1 MKPRVVVLSAP
12 SGGGKTT
19 IAQALLR
26 ARADMEYSVSATTR
40 PPRPGERNGQA
51 YHFLS
56 REEFAQRRTRGE
68 FLECAEYAGEWY
80 GTLRSEVERV
90 LASGRHVMLD
100 IEIEGAREVRRAYP
114 PPASVSVFVLPPNVS
129 VLLERLGQRKS
140 ESGDARRRRLE
151 HAVAEVREAPRYDYV
166 LVNDDL
172 AAAVEA
178 VSRIVDG
185 AANVPRRPAGL
196 ENLLQTLARD
206 LARAAEDRPRGP

>member
-19 IAQALLR
+19 IARALLR
-26 ARADMEYSVSATTR
+26 ARADMGYSVSATTR

-56 REEFAQRRTRGE
+56 REEFARRRARGE

-90 LASGRHVMLD
+90 LASGRHVVLD

-114 PPASVSVFVLPPNVS
+114 PPASVSVFILPPNVP

-140 ESGDARRRRLE
+140 ESGDARRRRLQR
-151 HAVAEVREAPRYDYV
+151 AVEEVREAPQYDYV
-166 LVNDDL
+166 VVNDDL
-172 AAAVEA
+172 TPAVDA

-185 AANVPRRPAGL
+185 PADVPRRPADFQDR
-196 ENLLQTLARD
+196 LQTLARD

>member
-26 ARADMEYSVSATTR
+26 ARADMGYSVSATTR
-40 PPRPGERNGQA
+40 PPRPGERNGEA

-56 REEFAQRRTRGE
+56 REEFARRRTREE

-90 LASGRHVMLD
+90 LASGRHVVLD

-114 PPASVSVFVLPPNVS
+114 PPASVSVFVLPPTVS

-140 ESGDARRRRLE
+140 ESEDGRRRRLE
-151 HAVAEVREAPRYDYV
+151 RAVAEVREAPRYDYV

-172 AAAVEA
+172 AAAVDA

-185 AANVPRRPAGL
+185 SANVPRRPAGL

-206 LARAAEDRPRGP
+206 LAGAAEDRPRGP